1 MPAFLPVKCL
11 PLLLCKWRLGRE
23 FMLMGMGG
31 FLEVYAAALFVLIIS
46 DISEA
51 ARSLLDGQN
60 IKNN

>member
-1 MPAFLPVKCL
+1 
-11 PLLLCKWRLGRE
+11 
-23 FMLMGMGG
+23 MLMGMGG